1 MDLSKTN
8 NHLQDQLNDSSTF
21 QKALEDK
28 LKQMDLERQ
37 TALSELQK
45 EREISTQT
53 KVELDKLKTLL
64 QTMKGERN
72 NFKQK
77 ADSLAKEMSRLRKSD
92 LESRNYERLQHDY
105 KKLQDEVTSLRSE
118 RRAIKDELEAT
129 QIAHAAY
136 VEAQNQAG
144 EDTDLIRSLSKCAEL
159 ERVISDMTEY
169 LHAKEM
175 QLETVQSANRKLN
188 EEFLMIQ
195 KKSYNDV

>member
-1 MDLSKTN
+1 MDLYETN
-8 NHLQDQLNDSSTF
+8 NHLKDRLNASSTLYNE
-21 QKALEDK
+21 LEDK
-28 LKQMDLERQ
+28 LKEMDHARQ

-64 QTMKGERN
+64 QTVKGERN

-92 LESRNYERLQHDY
+92 FEARNYERMQHDY
-105 KKLQDEVTSLRSE
+105 KKLQDEVLSLRSE

-136 VEAQNQAG
+136 KEAQKQAG
-144 EDTDLIRSLSKCAEL
+144 EDTNLIGSLSKCAEL
-159 ERVISDMTEY
+159 ERVISDLTEY

-175 QLETVQSANRKLN
+175 QLETVQSANRKLS
-188 EEFLMIQ
+188 EEILMIQ
-195 KKSYNDV
+195 KKSYDGV